1 MSYSRT
7 RINSDEWHYSSIPQL
22 VSIPCPSIPCPAKE
36 IHSWSCDC
44 DKCCSSQIR
53 QDNRRTTADVSED
66 CPEHWLHPERGQAE
80 DCPEHWLHPE
90 KHW

>member
-22 VSIPCPSIPCPAKE
+22 VSISCPAKE

-44 DKCCSSQIR
+44 DKCCPY
-53 QDNRRTTADVSED
+53 NRRTTADVSED
-66 CPEHWLHPERGQAE
+66 CPDHWLHPERGQAE
-80 DCPEHWLHPE
+80 DCPDHWLHPE
-90 KHW
+90 RGLEE